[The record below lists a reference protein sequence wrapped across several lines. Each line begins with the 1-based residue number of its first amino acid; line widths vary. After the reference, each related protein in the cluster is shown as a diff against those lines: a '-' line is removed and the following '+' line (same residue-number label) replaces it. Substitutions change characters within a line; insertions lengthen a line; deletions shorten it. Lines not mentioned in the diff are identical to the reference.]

1 MNKNNL
7 MFFWNR
13 KQSLYESGLFQGLQ
27 DYHSH
32 ILPGVDDGIQRM
44 EESLELLAHYET
56 LGIQEVW
63 LTPHIMEDVPNTTEK
78 LRLRFEELKSVYRG
92 SVQLHLAAEYM
103 LDALFEERLRSGDLL
118 PIGKG
123 GNHLLVETSYYNAPA
138 DLYALLERIKS
149 KGYYPLL
156 AHPERYRYM
165 SEKEYRRLREMD
177 VRFQLNLPA
186 LAGMY
191 SPGAQQR
198 AKRLLEQG
206 YYTVAGSD
214 VHRFQAFRSM
224 AAQKEIDKKR
234 LKYFQPQQL

>member
-1 MNKNNL
+1 

-56 LGIQEVW
+56 WGIQEVW

-78 LRLRFEELKSVYRG
+78 LRLRFEELKAVYRG

-118 PIGKG
+118 PIGKE

-234 LKYFQPQQL
+234 LKCFQPQQL